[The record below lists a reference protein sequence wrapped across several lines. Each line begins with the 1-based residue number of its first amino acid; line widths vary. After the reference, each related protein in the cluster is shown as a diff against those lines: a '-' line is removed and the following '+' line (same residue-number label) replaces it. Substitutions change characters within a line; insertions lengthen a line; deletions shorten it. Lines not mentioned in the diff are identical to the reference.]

1 MSVVEVVVVEV
12 VGMDVEEEEVVCLVG
27 MSVGFMEI

>member
-12 VGMDVEEEEVVCLVG
+12 VGMDVEEEVVCLVG